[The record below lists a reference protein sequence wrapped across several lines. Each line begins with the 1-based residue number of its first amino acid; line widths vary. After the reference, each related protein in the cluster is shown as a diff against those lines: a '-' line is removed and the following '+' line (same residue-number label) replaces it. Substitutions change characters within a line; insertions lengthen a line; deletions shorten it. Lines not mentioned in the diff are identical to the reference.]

1 MLKLLKYAKKYG
13 IYAILS
19 PLAIIG
25 EVCMEVRIP
34 FIMGRIVDEG
44 IRAGDIDAIKSL
56 GLQMVIM
63 ALFSLLCGA
72 LASRFAALAG
82 MGFGSEVRKAIFNKV
97 QDFSFGNIDSFSTA
111 SLITRMTTDIN
122 MVQMTFMMMC
132 RMFVRS
138 PFMFIAAIYYAVKV
152 NGNLAMVFLFVIPF
166 MAIVI
171 FAVASKT
178 LPRFKVMFEK
188 YDLFNAK
195 IQENLIS
202 IRVVK
207 AFVRS
212 KHEKDKFNY
221 SNEDLKNASIRA
233 EKLMILTSPFMMLMM
248 NGCIIA
254 VLWFGSRLITQ
265 GQMEVGMLSSF
276 ISYVTQILMSLMM
289 ITAIFVMAVMSKAS
303 ANRINE
309 VLAVIPDIS
318 DSQAD
323 PSLKVENGSIEFKN
337 VSFRYSTGTGKD
349 VLQNINLKIN
359 SGETI
364 GIIGGTGSSKTTL
377 VQLIPRL
384 YDTSDGEVIVSGHNV
399 KEYTLNN
406 LRDSVSMV
414 LQKNL
419 LFSGTIAENL
429 RWGDENATDEEIRAA
444 CEVAQAKDFVESFP
458 DGFET
463 DLGQGGVNVSG
474 GQKQRLCIARALL
487 KKPKILILDDS
498 TSAVDTAT
506 DANIREGLSKT
517 LADTTKII
525 IAQRISS
532 VEHADKIIVLDNGR
546 INAVGT
552 HNELL
557 NNNEIY
563 KEVYQSQLEG
573 SVVNE

>member
-1 MLKLLKYAKKYG
+1 MFKLLKYAKKYG

-44 IRAGDIDAIKSL
+44 IRAGNIEMIKSL
-56 GLQMVIM
+56 GLQMIFM
-63 ALFSLLCGA
+63 ALFSLMCGA

-152 NGNLAMVFLFVIPF
+152 NSKLAMVFLFVIPF
-166 MAIVI
+166 MIVAISVI
-171 FAVASKT
+171 STKA

-212 KHEKDKFNY
+212 KYEKDKFNY

-254 VLWFGSRLITQ
+254 VLWFGSKLITQ
-265 GQMEVGMLSSF
+265 GNMEVGMLSSF

-289 ITAIFVMAVMSKAS
+289 ITAIFVMSVMSKAS
-303 ANRINE
+303 CTRINE
-309 VLAVIPDIS
+309 VLSVRPDIS
-318 DSQAD
+318 DDGAD
-323 PSLKVENGSIEFKN
+323 TSLEVENGSIEFRN
-337 VSFRYSTGTGKD
+337 VNFRYSTGKGKD
-349 VLQNINLKIN
+349 VLQNISFKIN
-359 SGETI
+359 SGETV

-384 YDTSDGEVIVSGHNV
+384 YDATEGEVLVGGRNV
-399 KEYTLNN
+399 KDYTLKN
-406 LRDSVSMV
+406 LRNSVSMV

-419 LFSGTIAENL
+419 LFSGSISENL
-429 RWGDENATDEEIRAA
+429 RWGNENATDEEIASA
-444 CEVAQAKDFVESFP
+444 SEIAQAKDFIESFP
-458 DGFET
+458 DRFDT

-487 KKPKILILDDS
+487 KNPKILILDDS

-506 DANIREGLSKT
+506 DAKIRAGLSETHK
-517 LADTTKII
+517 DTTKII

-532 VEHADKIIVLDNGR
+532 VQHADRIIVLDNGK
-546 INAVGT
+546 IDAMGT
-552 HNELL
+552 HDELL
-557 NNNEIY
+557 NENEIY
-563 KEVYQSQLEG
+563 KEVYISQQEG
-573 SVVNE
+573 GTADE